1 MAQVFNNLK
10 ELQKY
15 LEKHV
20 ELNIA
25 KIGEEVKG
33 VLRKFILD
41 DLYGSYTPTMYDR
54 TNQFLEAV
62 EVKPV
67 KKSGNTF
74 QVEIFINPDKIQP
87 EVRPYGEWSAHA
99 SSLGENYGDTSYGGK
114 SISEWLIEW
123 LEYGNNSPFS
133 RGKIGMIENTREWIR
148 DDNYIYN
155 TMKARLEQAGFTV
168 V

>member
-1 MAQVFNNLK
+1 MAQVFSNLK

-67 KKSGNTF
+67 KKTGNTF
-74 QVEIFINPDKIQP
+74 SVEIFINPDKIYP

-123 LEYGNNSPFS
+123 LEYGNNSLFS
-133 RGKIGMIENTREWIR
+133 REKIGMIENTREWIR

-168 V
+168 I